1 MHICP
6 FLIPHPETAELI
18 QPCER
23 TFHDPPSLPQ
33 PATMFRIA
41 PCEQGQDV
49 AGAQSP
55 AEVLRVVD
63 PVPYHRI
70 RATARPTTRYLE
82 RRNRI
87 EQG

>member
-23 TFHDPPSLPQ
+23 AFHDPAPLPQ

-41 PCEQGQDV
+41 PGEQGQDV
-49 AGAQSP
+49 ASAQSP
-55 AEVLRVVD
+55 ADVLGVVG
-63 PVPYHRI
+63 PVPHYTI
-70 RATARPTTRYLE
+70 RATARSTTRSLE